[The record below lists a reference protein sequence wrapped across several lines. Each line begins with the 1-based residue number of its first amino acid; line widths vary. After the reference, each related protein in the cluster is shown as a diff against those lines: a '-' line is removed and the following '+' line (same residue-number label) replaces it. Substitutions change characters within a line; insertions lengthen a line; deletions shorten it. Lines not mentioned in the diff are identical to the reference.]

1 MKHWWKEA
9 VIYQIYPRSFQDS
22 NGDGVGDISGIQ
34 QRLTYLKDLGV
45 DALWISP
52 INVSPMFDFGYDI
65 SDYRAIDP
73 QFGTMKD
80 FDSLIKAARKLDL
93 KILMDLVVNHTSHLH
108 PWFIES
114 RSSKNNP
121 KRDWYI
127 WQPGKKGQ
135 LPNNWKSV
143 FGGSAWEWDESTESY
158 FLHSFLSE
166 QPDLNW
172 RNPAVK
178 KQIFSDV
185 EFWLKRGVAG
195 FRLDVVN
202 LYFKDALL
210 RNNPPRF
217 WGWQYPRPY
226 ELQYHTYDMS
236 QPEMHPLLRDLR
248 KLLDK
253 YKAMSVGEVFGD
265 YPGDPNK
272 AASYLGNF
280 DELHLAFDFTIM
292 FQKWSS
298 DAFAT
303 VMRNW
308 MRACGPENWPS
319 LVLNN
324 HDQGRSYSRYASG
337 KNSDA
342 RAKLL
347 ATLLLTSRG
356 TPFLYYGEELGMK
369 DGTIARHQL
378 KDPVGIRYWPLNPG
392 RDPQRTPMPW
402 DGTDKGGFTSGDPWL
417 PLNDDT
423 PQRNVA
429 AQLADPESLL
439 SWHKKLIRLRK
450 ESPALRLGTWAELEG
465 TSANVFGYIRQHDK
479 DKKSI
484 LLNFADRPQVVSHGG
499 TVVLSTHRK
508 KGDKLTSSY
517 ELQPYEAI
525 ILQ

>member
-1 MKHWWKEA
+1 MKNWWKEA

-22 NGDGVGDISGIQ
+22 NGDGIGDIRGIQ
-34 QRLTYLKDLGV
+34 DRLPYLKDLGV
-45 DALWISP
+45 DALWLSP

-73 QFGTMKD
+73 IFGTMQD
-80 FDSLIKAARKLDL
+80 FDSLLSAAGKSDL

-108 PWFIES
+108 PWFIEAKSS
-114 RSSKNNP
+114 RNNP

-143 FGGSAWEWDESTESY
+143 FGGSAWEWDQSTECY
-158 FLHSFLSE
+158 YLHSFLTE

-172 RNPAVK
+172 RNPEVK
-178 KQIFSDV
+178 KQILSDV
-185 EFWLKRGVAG
+185 EFWLERGVAG

-202 LYFKDALL
+202 MYFKDALL

-226 ELQYHTYDMS
+226 ELQYHVYDMS

-248 KLLDK
+248 TLLDK
-253 YKAMSVGEVFGD
+253 YDAMSVGEVFGD

-280 DELHLAFDFTIM
+280 DELHLAFDFTIL
-292 FQKWSS
+292 FQKWSAK
-298 DAFAT
+298 DFAT

-308 MRACGPENWPS
+308 IRACSPENWPA

-324 HDQGRSYSRYASG
+324 HDQGRSFTRHAKGMQSE
-337 KNSDA
+337 A

-369 DGTIARHQL
+369 DGSIARHQL
-378 KDPVGIRYWPLNPG
+378 RDPVGIRYWPINPG

-402 DGTDKGGFTSGDPWL
+402 DTTANAGFSNGTPWL
-417 PLNDDT
+417 PLNDDVN
-423 PQRNVA
+423 QKNVKT
-429 AQLADPESLL
+429 QSTQTDSML
-439 SWHKKLIRLRK
+439 SWHKQLIQLRK
-450 ESPALRLGTWAELEG
+450 SSAALRSGTWDELEG
-465 TSANVFGYIRQHDK
+465 LGSDLFGYVREEKK
-479 DKKSI
+479 DRKTI
-484 LLNFADRPQVVSHGG
+484 LLNFADKPRTANQSGQVI
-499 TVVLSTHRK
+499 LSTHRK
-508 KGDKLTSSY
+508 PGETVSGPFD
-517 ELQPYEAI
+517 LQPYEAI
-525 ILQ
+525 IL